1 MSVALMLQP
10 SGFVA
15 TSSRR
20 QRAVRGLRL
29 RREAV
34 DSEGRYLPDGLTEE
48 QWAEIRLK
56 EIRERQS
63 KDLGAWGPRFK
74 KQKAPFWADKNLW
87 GAVPSLPFSNG
98 ATAAVSSVEAAKGA
112 RTWLLRSL
120 GSDDFEAFSLPA
132 RVSLK
137 LLRIELL
144 LLYATVVAAAVVAAP
159 QSRALLASGVSA
171 AWQQHRTIALTAP
184 ALAARVAIALFFA
197 IRIRTDKDEGWC
209 HLPPP
214 PSPPPLLFVLVKVP
228 DSWRRRTALV
238 APSSAS
244 TSQRPLL
251 FDEQLRLDIWNAP
264 VQFKQFEVYS

>member
-10 SGFVA
+10 ASGFVA
-15 TSSRR
+15 TSSR
-20 QRAVRGLRL
+20 AAASGRGLRL

-197 IRIRTDKDEGWC
+197 IRIRTDKDEGW
-209 HLPPP
+209 
-214 PSPPPLLFVLVKVP
+214 
-228 DSWRRRTALV
+228 
-238 APSSAS
+238 
-244 TSQRPLL
+244 
-251 FDEQLRLDIWNAP
+251 
-264 VQFKQFEVYS
+264 